1 MFPVCSKFEIYCCAS
16 SSSPL
21 TVMVIKSKP
30 EAWIHSGLNGSVLSR
45 TPCKDW
51 WLNSALFLA
60 VALFLPLGT
69 TAFSLVM
76 PSHTDIFYMFPES
89 VCGFLLTVLW
99 KYPWVCF
106 GFLFF
111 VFFLNIDDF
120 RITTSLWFPFLV
132 PLLWIPTGTSNP
144 AHLELNLPSS
154 QTYVFIFVLLF
165 IHLISQHIFFYY
177 LLWSRQW
184 SRHQGFRVDK

>member
-106 GFLFF
+106 GFLFL
-111 VFFLNIDDF
+111 FFFFKYWWLQNHHFPLVSFLSASTLNTHRYIKSSTS
-120 RITTSLWFPFLV
+120 RIKLAFLPNLCV
-132 PLLWIPTGTSNP
+132 HLCSFIYSFNLTAYIFLLSTVV
-144 AHLELNLPSS
+144 
-154 QTYVFIFVLLF
+154 QTMV
-165 IHLISQHIFFYY
+165 QAP
-177 LLWSRQW
+177 
-184 SRHQGFRVDK
+184 RVQSW